1 MSCGVVTITAPAKM
15 YHCPLRNL
23 SVVMVVVVL
32 GGDDDDGGAS
42 DGGAR

>member
-23 SVVMVVVVL
+23 SVVVVL